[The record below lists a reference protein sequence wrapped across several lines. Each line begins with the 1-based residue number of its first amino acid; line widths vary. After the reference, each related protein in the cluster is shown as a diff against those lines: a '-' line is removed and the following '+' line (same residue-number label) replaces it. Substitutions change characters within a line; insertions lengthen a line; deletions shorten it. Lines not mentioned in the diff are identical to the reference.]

1 MKQEHKDFLE
11 ANIGNYHTIQNGYV
25 RNLDIHLLNMY
36 EHIYREYL
44 DSQFVM
50 TKWCSSC
57 VMETL
62 QRLYNYY
69 LSLPQEVVQNLVQE
83 DVQNLD
89 TPENLV
95 WVNPPRKK
103 GRPKKNE
110 NTSSNPEA

>member
-25 RNLDIHLLNMY
+25 RNLDIYLLNMY

-44 DSQFVM
+44 DSQFVL

-62 QRLYNYY
+62 QRLYAYY
-69 LSLPQEVVQNLVQE
+69 LSLPQEEVQNL
-83 DVQNLD
+83 N